1 MLVLNFMYMKKNLFR
16 FSSRRFLFSTVMASA
31 LVTGAPQ
38 AVFAYVGE
46 VQAVSQT
53 GAIKGKIVDSYGEP
67 VIGANVKVKGT
78 TNGTITDMDG
88 NFTLNNVSG
97 GTLVI
102 SFIGY
107 KTLEVS
113 VKGTNLAK
121 IIMHEDTEV
130 LDEVVVVGYGTQKK
144 ESLTGSVTV
153 VDQKLFKDK
162 GTVANPLSAMQGQ
175 VPGLRIT
182 RSSAAPGEEGWGV
195 SIRGSVSKNKVEPLL
210 IIDGVPAS
218 GVSEMV
224 QLNADDIETINFLKD
239 ASAAIY
245 GAKAAGGVILVTT
258 KRPDAGKTRVEYSGS
273 VTRKI
278 VGLQPRMMSMDEW
291 TDGVLQ
297 ARLNDGYGEDDN
309 WVRYARLAK
318 AMKGSWINLHG
329 GNNPDEDPIPG
340 GFRGVADFVFH
351 DMNWTDVLWGNAT
364 STQHNLSVSGGSEK
378 STYRLSLGYL
388 NDQGTLQWGNNSN
401 ERYNVRLFNSFK
413 INNRISLETNMS
425 ASRQHQV
432 APTQIGSILGS
443 SIPQPGLSV
452 STIDGK
458 PYAWGGIHTPN
469 WSAELGGD
477 NKLVV
482 TTMNV
487 NEILKVNI
495 LDGLDF
501 QGTLGYSTNNAA
513 RDEQYLSVDWYQY
526 DGTPILNENSPYPAK
541 EKSSYTKS
549 SARTDNYTASAF
561 LTYKKLFDEVHD
573 ISLMGGVQYDYA
585 AYDYSG
591 TKAMDV
597 EAAIESLN
605 GKGQIYIDKVD
616 RWEEAILSYFGRL
629 NYNYKSRYMVEVN
642 ARYDGS
648 SKFLPKNRWNFFW
661 GASAGWRITE
671 EKFMENLRDYVNELK
686 LRASYGEVGNQNGI
700 GRYDGIQLYNYKSNS
715 GALLGNSKGTYVESA
730 GLVST
735 MRTWERIYNYN
746 LGIDFGFLNNR
757 LTGTFEVF
765 KKKND
770 NMLVSRLHPGV
781 LGGTAPSTNS
791 GKFEAKGYE
800 GTLTWSD
807 KIGKVNYHIGGTF
820 TYADNKLVDYGGVTV
835 FKSGFID
842 KQQGYSLNSVFG
854 LKYCGKIQTEE
865 QLRKYKY
872 QYYNGNGIGIPS
884 DIRLGDNMY
893 EDVNGD
899 GVLDEKDYVYLG
911 SDDPKISYSFNLGLE
926 WNNFDFSAV
935 FQGVAKRT
943 IFRDSSNDNYRIPMK
958 AAHLNSTTQSVG
970 DVWSPEN
977 RGGRYP
983 TYTNINSIN
992 DYNYQC
998 SSWSVENGNYLR
1010 LKSVTLGY
1018 NFPTSLL
1025 NKIRVISRMRVYVS
1039 GNDLWEVSKI
1049 NDGWD
1054 PEASRKVSGNG
1065 RFPFNRTC
1073 TVGLDLT
1080 F

>member
-1 MLVLNFMYMKKNLFR
+1 MLVLNFMYMKKSLFR
-16 FSSRRFLFSTVMASA
+16 FSSRRILFSTVIASA
-31 LVTGAPQ
+31 LIAGGSQ
-38 AVFAYVGE
+38 AVFADAGE
-46 VQAVSQT
+46 VQVVLQT
-53 GAIKGKIVDSYGEP
+53 GTIKGKIVDSNGEP
-67 VIGANVKVKGT
+67 VIGANVMVKGT
-78 TNGTITDMDG
+78 TNGCMTDIDG
-88 NFTLNNVSG
+88 NFSLKDAK

-102 SFIGY
+102 SYIGY
-107 KTLEVS
+107 KTEEVQ
-113 VKGTNLAK
+113 VKGHETSLK
-121 IIMHEDTEV
+121 IVLKEDSE
-130 LDEVVVVGYGTQKK
+130 LLQEVVVVGYGSMKK

-162 GTVANPLSAMQGQ
+162 GTVSNPLSAMQGQ

-218 GVSEMV
+218 GVSEMA

-258 KRPDAGKTRVEYSGS
+258 KRPDAGRTKVEYSGS

-364 STQHNLSVSGGSEK
+364 STQHNLSISGGSEK

-413 INNRISLETNMS
+413 INDRISLESNMS

-443 SIPQPGLSV
+443 SIPQPGLPV

-513 RDEQYLSVDWYQY
+513 RDEQYLSIDWYQY
-526 DGTPILNENSPYPAK
+526 DGTPIQNENSPYPAK

-735 MRTWERIYNYN
+735 VRTWERIYNYN
-746 LGIDFGFLNNR
+746 LGIDFGFFNNR
-757 LTGTFEVF
+757 FTGTFEIF

-791 GKFEAKGYE
+791 GKFEANGYDVSLTWHDKIGRFNYHVG
-800 GTLTWSD
+800 GTLT
-807 KIGKVNYHIGGTF
+807 YMT
-820 TYADNKLVDYGGVTV
+820 NKLVDGGNIVV
-835 FKSGFID
+835 NA
-842 KQQGYSLNSVFG
+842 GYNEAVNGYPLNSVFG
-854 LKYCGKIQTEE
+854 YRYVGKVQNQDQLDYYVDKYVGSNSIA
-865 QLRKYKY
+865 LPA
-872 QYYNGNGIGIPS
+872 NL
-884 DIRLGDNMY
+884 RLGDHMY
-893 EDVNGD
+893 EDVNKD
-899 GVLDEKDYVYLG
+899 GKLTQDDLVFLG
-911 SDDPKISYSFNLGLE
+911 SDDPKYSFSFNFGCE
-926 WNNFDFSAV
+926 WKGFDFNTV
-935 FQGVAKRT
+935 FQGVGKRT
-943 IFRDSSNDNYRIPMK
+943 IYREIDSWKVPFK
-958 AAHLNSTTQSVG
+958 AIWLNTTNQSVG
-970 DVWSPEN
+970 NVWSPETPN
-977 RGGRYP
+977 NHFP
-983 TYTNINSIN
+983 TYSNSNDINN
-992 DYNYQC
+992 YNYIP
-998 SSWSVENGNYLR
+998 STWSADNGAYLR
-1010 LKSVTLGY
+1010 LKEIVLGY
-1018 NFPTSLL
+1018 TLPKAWM
-1025 NKIRVISRMRVYVS
+1025 NKSGFISNLRIYVS
-1039 GNDLWEVSKI
+1039 GADLWEKSYI
-1049 NDGWD
+1049 TDGWD
-1054 PEASRKVSGNG
+1054 PEATRKVENKQ
-1065 RFPFNRTC
+1065 RYPFNRT
-1073 TVGLDLT
+1073 VT
-1080 F
+1080 FGVNATF

>member
-1 MLVLNFMYMKKNLFR
+1 M
-16 FSSRRFLFSTVMASA
+16 
-31 LVTGAPQ
+31 
-38 AVFAYVGE
+38 
-46 VQAVSQT
+46 
-53 GAIKGKIVDSYGEP
+53 
-67 VIGANVKVKGT
+67 
-78 TNGTITDMDG
+78 
-88 NFTLNNVSG
+88 
-97 GTLVI
+97 
-102 SFIGY
+102 
-107 KTLEVS
+107 
-113 VKGTNLAK
+113 
-121 IIMHEDTEV
+121 
-130 LDEVVVVGYGTQKK
+130 
-144 ESLTGSVTV
+144 
-153 VDQKLFKDK
+153 
-162 GTVANPLSAMQGQ
+162 
-175 VPGLRIT
+175 
-182 RSSAAPGEEGWGV
+182 
-195 SIRGSVSKNKVEPLL
+195 
-210 IIDGVPAS
+210 
-218 GVSEMV
+218 
-224 QLNADDIETINFLKD
+224 
-239 ASAAIY
+239 
-245 GAKAAGGVILVTT
+245 ILVTT
-258 KRPDAGKTRVEYSGS
+258 KRPDAGKTKVEYSGS

-401 ERYNVRLFNSFK
+401 ECYNVRLFNSFK

-443 SIPQPGLSV
+443 SIQQLGLPV

-791 GKFEAKGYE
+791 GKFEANGYDASLTWRDKIGSFNYHVG
-800 GTLTWSD
+800 GTLT
-807 KIGKVNYHIGGTF
+807 YMT
-820 TYADNKLVDYGGVTV
+820 NKLVDGGNIVV
-835 FKSGFID
+835 SA
-842 KQQGYSLNSVFG
+842 GYNEAVNGYPLNSVFG
-854 LKYCGKIQTEE
+854 YRYVGKVQNQDQLDYYVDKYVGSNSIA
-865 QLRKYKY
+865 LPA
-872 QYYNGNGIGIPS
+872 NL
-884 DIRLGDNMY
+884 RLGDHMY
-893 EDVNGD
+893 EDVNKD
-899 GVLDEKDYVYLG
+899 GKLTQDDLVFLG
-911 SDDPKISYSFNLGLE
+911 SDDPKYSFSFNFGCE
-926 WNNFDFSAV
+926 WKGFDFNTV
-935 FQGVAKRT
+935 FQGVGKRT
-943 IFRDSSNDNYRIPMK
+943 IYREIDSWKVPFK
-958 AAHLNSTTQSVG
+958 AIWLNTTNQSVG
-970 DVWSPEN
+970 NVWSPETPN
-977 RGGRYP
+977 NHFP
-983 TYTNINSIN
+983 TYSNSNDINN
-992 DYNYQC
+992 YNYIP
-998 SSWSVENGNYLR
+998 STWSADNGAYLR
-1010 LKSVTLGY
+1010 LKEIVLGY
-1018 NFPTSLL
+1018 TLPKAWM
-1025 NKIRVISRMRVYVS
+1025 NKSGFISNLRIYVS
-1039 GNDLWEVSKI
+1039 GADLWEKSYI
-1049 NDGWD
+1049 TDGWD
-1054 PEASRKVSGNG
+1054 PEATRKVENKQ
-1065 RFPFNRTC
+1065 RYPFNRT
-1073 TVGLDLT
+1073 VT
-1080 F
+1080 FGVNATF

>member
-1 MLVLNFMYMKKNLFR
+1 MRNKKLLC
-16 FSSRRFLFSTVMASA
+16 SVCFLFTFMSVLWGQNITVKGN
-31 LVTGAPQ
+31 VTSKTDGQP
-38 AVFAYVGE
+38 
-46 VQAVSQT
+46 
-53 GAIKGKIVDSYGEP
+53 I
-67 VIGANVKVKGT
+67 IGASVVQNDSKST
-78 TNGTITDMDG
+78 GTITDLDG
-88 NFTLNNVSG
+88 NFTLSVPTNA
-97 GTLVI
+97 LLAI
-102 SFIGY
+102 SYIGY
-107 KTLEVS
+107 KEVIIA
-113 VKGTNLAK
+113 AK
-121 IIMHEDTEV
+121 PSLKIVMEEDAKMI
-130 LDEVVVVGYGTQKK
+130 DEVVVTGYMAEKK
-144 ESLTGSVTV
+144 ASLTGSVAV
-153 VDQKLFKDK
+153 VKMKEVADIPTGNVMSGLQGRVAGMNVTTDGKPGGGNTDTKLR
-162 GTVANPLSAMQGQ
+162 GITTINNSSPLY
-175 VPGLRIT
+175 V
-182 RSSAAPGEEGWGV
+182 
-195 SIRGSVSKNKVEPLL
+195 
-210 IIDGVPAS
+210 IDGVQTHDNVAS
-218 GVSEMV
+218 IISSNDVESIQV
-224 QLNADDIETINFLKD
+224 LKD
-239 ASAAIY
+239 AASAAIY

-258 KRPDAGKTRVEYSGS
+258 KRPDAGRTKVEYSGS

-364 STQHNLSVSGGSEK
+364 STQHNLSISGGSEK

-413 INNRISLETNMS
+413 INDRISLESNMS

-443 SIPQPGLSV
+443 SIPQPGLPV

-513 RDEQYLSVDWYQY
+513 RDEQYLSIDWYQY
-526 DGTPILNENSPYPAK
+526 DGTPIQNENSPYPAK

-561 LTYKKLFDEVHD
+561 LTYKKLFDEAHD

-686 LRASYGEVGNQNGI
+686 LRASYCEVGNQNGI

-735 MRTWERIYNYN
+735 VRTWERIYNYN
-746 LGIDFGFLNNR
+746 LGIDFGFFNNR
-757 LTGTFEVF
+757 LTGTFEIF

-791 GKFEAKGYE
+791 GKFEANGYDVSLTWHDKIGSFNYHVG
-800 GTLTWSD
+800 GTLT
-807 KIGKVNYHIGGTF
+807 YMT
-820 TYADNKLVDYGGVTV
+820 NKLVDGGNIVV
-835 FKSGFID
+835 SA
-842 KQQGYSLNSVFG
+842 GYNEAVNGYPLNSVFG
-854 LKYCGKIQTEE
+854 YRYVGKVQNQDQLDYYVDKYVGSNSIA
-865 QLRKYKY
+865 LPA
-872 QYYNGNGIGIPS
+872 NL
-884 DIRLGDNMY
+884 RLGDHMY
-893 EDVNGD
+893 EDVN
-899 GVLDEKDYVYLG
+899 KDDKLTQDDLVFLG
-911 SDDPKISYSFNLGLE
+911 SDDPKYSFSFNFGCE
-926 WNNFDFSAV
+926 WKGFDFNTV
-935 FQGVAKRT
+935 FQGVGKRT
-943 IFRDSSNDNYRIPMK
+943 IYREIDSWKVPFK
-958 AAHLNSTTQSVG
+958 AIWLNTTNQSVG
-970 DVWSPEN
+970 NVWSPETPN
-977 RGGRYP
+977 NHFP
-983 TYTNINSIN
+983 TYSNSNDINN
-992 DYNYQC
+992 YNYIP
-998 SSWSVENGNYLR
+998 STWSADNGAYLR
-1010 LKSVTLGY
+1010 LKEIVLGY
-1018 NFPTSLL
+1018 TLPKAWM
-1025 NKIRVISRMRVYVS
+1025 NKSGFISNLRIYVS
-1039 GNDLWEVSKI
+1039 GADLWEKSYI
-1049 NDGWD
+1049 TDGWD
-1054 PEASRKVSGNG
+1054 PEATRKVENKQ
-1065 RFPFNRTC
+1065 RYPFNRT
-1073 TVGLDLT
+1073 VT
-1080 F
+1080 FGVNATF

>member
-1 MLVLNFMYMKKNLFR
+1 MQWKKNQSDLQENVSVR
-16 FSSRRFLFSTVMASA
+16 VPFLSVCFLLLLVCMGVTAQTNYKISGTVVAA
-31 LVTGAPQ
+31 
-38 AVFAYVGE
+38 
-46 VQAVSQT
+46 
-53 GAIKGKIVDSYGEP
+53 KDSEP
-67 VIGANVKVKGT
+67 LIGVNVLQKGT
-78 TNGTITDMDG
+78 TNGIVTDIDG
-88 NFTLNNVSG
+88 NFILSVPLPCELSITYV
-97 GTLVI
+97 
-102 SFIGY
+102 GY
-107 KTLEVS
+107 LGQS
-113 VKGTNLAK
+113 VKVSSATTPLK
-121 IIMHEDTEV
+121 IALEEDSEM
-130 LDEVVVVGYGTQKK
+130 LDEVVVVGYGVQKK
-144 ESLTGSVTV
+144 KLVTGATVQVKGDNIAKLNTVNALGALQSQTPGVNITQSSGMPGEGFKVTIRGLGTTGS
-153 VDQKLFKDK
+153 
-162 GTVANPLSAMQGQ
+162 ASPLY
-175 VPGLRIT
+175 
-182 RSSAAPGEEGWGV
+182 
-195 SIRGSVSKNKVEPLL
+195 
-210 IIDGVPAS
+210 IIDGMP
-218 GVSEMV
+218 GGDINN
-224 QLNADDIETINFLKD
+224 LNPTDIESIDVLKD
-239 ASAAIY
+239 AASAAIY

-364 STQHNLSVSGGSEK
+364 STQHNLSISGGSEK

-443 SIPQPGLSV
+443 SIPQPGLPV

-501 QGTLGYSTNNAA
+501 QGTLGYSTNNAV

-597 EAAIESLN
+597 EASIESLN

-735 MRTWERIYNYN
+735 VRTWERIYNYN

-791 GKFEAKGYE
+791 GKFEANGYDASLTWRDKIGSFNYHVG
-800 GTLTWSD
+800 GTLT
-807 KIGKVNYHIGGTF
+807 YMT
-820 TYADNKLVDYGGVTV
+820 NKLVDGGNIVV
-835 FKSGFID
+835 SA
-842 KQQGYSLNSVFG
+842 GYNEAVNGYPLNSVFG
-854 LKYCGKIQTEE
+854 YCYVGKVQNQDQLDYYVDKYVGSNSIA
-865 QLRKYKY
+865 LPA
-872 QYYNGNGIGIPS
+872 NL
-884 DIRLGDNMY
+884 RLGDHMY
-893 EDVNGD
+893 EDVNKD
-899 GVLDEKDYVYLG
+899 GKLTQDDLVFLG
-911 SDDPKISYSFNLGLE
+911 SDDPKYSFSFNFGCE
-926 WNNFDFSAV
+926 WKGFDFNTV
-935 FQGVAKRT
+935 FQGVGKRT
-943 IFRDSSNDNYRIPMK
+943 IYREIDSWKVPFK
-958 AAHLNSTTQSVG
+958 AIWLNTTNQSVG
-970 DVWSPEN
+970 NVWSPETPN
-977 RGGRYP
+977 NHFP
-983 TYTNINSIN
+983 TYSNSNDINN
-992 DYNYQC
+992 YNYIP
-998 SSWSVENGNYLR
+998 STWSADNGAYLR
-1010 LKSVTLGY
+1010 LKEIVLGY
-1018 NFPTSLL
+1018 TLPKAWM
-1025 NKIRVISRMRVYVS
+1025 NKSGFISNLRIYVS
-1039 GNDLWEVSKI
+1039 GADLWEKSYI
-1049 NDGWD
+1049 TDGWD
-1054 PEASRKVSGNG
+1054 PEATRKVENKQ
-1065 RFPFNRTC
+1065 RYPFNRT
-1073 TVGLDLT
+1073 VT
-1080 F
+1080 FGVNATF

>member
-1 MLVLNFMYMKKNLFR
+1 MLVLNFMYMKKSLFR
-16 FSSRRFLFSTVMASA
+16 FSSRRILFSTVIASA
-31 LVTGAPQ
+31 LIAGGSQ
-38 AVFAYVGE
+38 AVFADAGE
-46 VQAVSQT
+46 VQVVLQT
-53 GAIKGKIVDSYGEP
+53 GTIKGKIVDSNGEP
-67 VIGANVKVKGT
+67 VIGANVMVKGT
-78 TNGTITDMDG
+78 TNGCMTDIDG
-88 NFTLNNVSG
+88 NFSLKDAK

-102 SFIGY
+102 SYIGY
-107 KTLEVS
+107 KTEEVQ
-113 VKGTNLAK
+113 VKGHETSLK
-121 IIMHEDTEV
+121 IVLKEDSE
-130 LDEVVVVGYGTQKK
+130 LLLEVVVVGYGSMKK

-162 GTVANPLSAMQGQ
+162 GTVSNPLSAMQGQ
-175 VPGLRIT
+175 GPGLRIT
-182 RSSAAPGEEGWGV
+182 RPSAAPGEEGWGV

-218 GVSEMV
+218 GVSEIA

-258 KRPDAGKTRVEYSGS
+258 KRPDAGRTKVEYSGS

-318 AMKGSWINLHG
+318 AMKRSWINLHG

-364 STQHNLSVSGGSEK
+364 STQHNLSISGGSEK

-413 INNRISLETNMS
+413 INDRISLESNMS

-443 SIPQPGLSV
+443 SIPQPGLPV

-513 RDEQYLSVDWYQY
+513 RDEQYLSIDWYQY
-526 DGTPILNENSPYPAK
+526 DGTPIQNENSPYPAK

-561 LTYKKLFDEVHD
+561 LTYKKLFDEAHD

-735 MRTWERIYNYN
+735 VRTWERIYNYN
-746 LGIDFGFLNNR
+746 LGIDFGFFNNR
-757 LTGTFEVF
+757 LTGTIEYYDKRTKDLIFDYTVSTNRYPYGTMTANVGEISNKGIELTINATPVVTRNF
-765 KKKND
+765 TWSTTLNISHNKNNVESLSND
-770 NMLVSRLHPGV
+770 TYSVNYKDYGNPD
-781 LGGTAPSTNS
+781 LGGYATTNVQRLMPGSPVGQFYLWEWAGYNEAGGSVFNDYDEDGNLVGTTDSPNDGDRRKAGSAQPKVTFGWNNTLNYKNWSLTAFFQGIAGNKIFNATRAFYNNVTLLNTGKNILSEVATMQKATDTRAQAPS
-791 GKFEAKGYE
+791 
-800 GTLTWSD
+800 D
-807 KIGKVNYHIGGTF
+807 
-820 TYADNKLVDYGGVTV
+820 
-835 FKSGFID
+835 
-842 KQQGYSLNSVFG
+842 
-854 LKYCGKIQTEE
+854 
-865 QLRKYKY
+865 
-872 QYYNGNGIGIPS
+872 
-884 DIRLGDNMY
+884 
-893 EDVNGD
+893 
-899 GVLDEKDYVYLG
+899 
-911 SDDPKISYSFNLGLE
+911 
-926 WNNFDFSAV
+926 
-935 FQGVAKRT
+935 
-943 IFRDSSNDNYRIPMK
+943 
-958 AAHLNSTTQSVG
+958 
-970 DVWSPEN
+970 
-977 RGGRYP
+977 RY
-983 TYTNINSIN
+983 I
-992 DYNYQC
+992 
-998 SSWSVENGNYLR
+998 ENGSYLR
-1010 LKSVTLGY
+1010 LASLSLGY
-1018 NFPTSLL
+1018 DFGKLGDWVNSL
-1025 NKIRVISRMRVYVS
+1025 KIYATCNNVFTLTGYKGV
-1039 GNDLWEVSKI
+1039 
-1049 NDGWD
+1049 D
-1054 PEASRKVSGNG
+1054 PEINLGGLQPGIDWRNTTY
-1065 RFPFNRTC
+1065 PRTR
-1073 TVGLDLT
+1073 T
-1080 F
+1080 FMFGVNINF

>member
-16 FSSRRFLFSTVMASA
+16 FSSRRFLFSTVMASV

-38 AVFAYVGE
+38 AVFANVGE

-107 KTLEVS
+107 KTLEVF
-113 VKGTNLAK
+113 VKGTNLTK

-162 GTVANPLSAMQGQ
+162 GTVSNPLSAMQGQ

-218 GVSEMV
+218 GVSEIA

-258 KRPDAGKTRVEYSGS
+258 KRPDAGRTKVEYSGS

-364 STQHNLSVSGGSEK
+364 STQHNLSISGGSEK

-443 SIPQPGLSV
+443 SIPQPGLPV

-513 RDEQYLSVDWYQY
+513 RDEQYLSIDWYQY
-526 DGTPILNENSPYPAK
+526 DGTPIQNENSPYPAK

-561 LTYKKLFDEVHD
+561 LTYKKLFDEAHD

-735 MRTWERIYNYN
+735 VRTWERIYNYN
-746 LGIDFGFLNNR
+746 LGIDFGFFNNR
-757 LTGTFEVF
+757 LTGTFEIF

-791 GKFEAKGYE
+791 GKFEANGYDVSLTWHDKIGSFNYHVG
-800 GTLTWSD
+800 GTLT
-807 KIGKVNYHIGGTF
+807 YMT
-820 TYADNKLVDYGGVTV
+820 NKLVDGGNIVV
-835 FKSGFID
+835 SA
-842 KQQGYSLNSVFG
+842 GYNEAVNGYPLNSVFG
-854 LKYCGKIQTEE
+854 YRYVGKVQNQDQLDYYVDKYVGSNSIA
-865 QLRKYKY
+865 LPA
-872 QYYNGNGIGIPS
+872 NL
-884 DIRLGDNMY
+884 RLGDHMY
-893 EDVNGD
+893 EDVNKD
-899 GVLDEKDYVYLG
+899 GKLTQDDLVFLG
-911 SDDPKISYSFNLGLE
+911 SDDPKYSFSFNFGCE
-926 WNNFDFSAV
+926 WKGFDFNTV
-935 FQGVAKRT
+935 FQGVGKRT
-943 IFRDSSNDNYRIPMK
+943 IYREIDSWKVPFK
-958 AAHLNSTTQSVG
+958 AIWLNTTNQSVG
-970 DVWSPEN
+970 NVWSPETPN
-977 RGGRYP
+977 NHFP
-983 TYTNINSIN
+983 TYSNSNDINN
-992 DYNYQC
+992 YNYIP
-998 SSWSVENGNYLR
+998 STWSADNGAYLR
-1010 LKSVTLGY
+1010 LKEIVLGY
-1018 NFPTSLL
+1018 TLPKAWM
-1025 NKIRVISRMRVYVS
+1025 NKSGFISNLRIYVS
-1039 GNDLWEVSKI
+1039 GADLWEKSYI
-1049 NDGWD
+1049 TDGWD
-1054 PEASRKVSGNG
+1054 PEATRKVENKQ
-1065 RFPFNRTC
+1065 RYPFNRT
-1073 TVGLDLT
+1073 VT
-1080 F
+1080 FGVNATF